1 MGTMHYFHEHQA
13 FEISLNATYIALI
26 SKRAGAVNLRDFRP
40 IRLISRV
47 YKIIAKVIIER
58 LKNVVDRMVN
68 KHQ

>member
-1 MGTMHYFHEHQA
+1 MHYFHEHQA
-13 FEISLNATYIALI
+13 SGISLNATYIALI
-26 SKRAGAVNLRDFRP
+26 SKGAVNLRDFRP
-40 IRLISRV
+40 ISLISRV